1 MEETLKEEQEV
12 ADKLLQGAEVKK
24 NLVSVLESLKSQQ
37 KVGNQCKKGDEA
49 VNRINGFF
57 QCPECIFKAKWR
69 RKDLIHHIN
78 SVHRKL
84 KPWKC
89 LVCDKGKLVNFC
101 PFAIFS

>member
-24 NLVSVLESLKSQQ
+24 NLQGILEGLRSEQ
-37 KVGNQCKKGDEA
+37 KVENQRKKDDEA
-49 VNRINGFF
+49 LTRINGFL
-57 QCPECIFKAKWR
+57 QCPECPYKTKWSR
-69 RKDLIHHIN
+69 YDLKLHIN
-78 SVHRKL
+78 VVHRKL

-89 LVCDKGKLVNFC
+89 LVCAKGKLVNFC